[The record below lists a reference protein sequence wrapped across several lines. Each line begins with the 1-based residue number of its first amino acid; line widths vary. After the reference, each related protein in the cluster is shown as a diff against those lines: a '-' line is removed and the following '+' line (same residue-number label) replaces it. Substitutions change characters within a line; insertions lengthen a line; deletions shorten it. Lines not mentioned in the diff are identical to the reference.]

1 MGDGRMAMLRSIH
14 HNGSIKLAAQ
24 ETGISYRR
32 MRGAIQEMERAIGY
46 PLVRIMRGG
55 SGGGGAELTPAAHA
69 LMAGFEKLSTGF
81 QRQADARFQ
90 ELRAFFETPNGSIC
104 HSKETGDDA

>member
-1 MGDGRMAMLRSIH
+1 MAMLRSIH